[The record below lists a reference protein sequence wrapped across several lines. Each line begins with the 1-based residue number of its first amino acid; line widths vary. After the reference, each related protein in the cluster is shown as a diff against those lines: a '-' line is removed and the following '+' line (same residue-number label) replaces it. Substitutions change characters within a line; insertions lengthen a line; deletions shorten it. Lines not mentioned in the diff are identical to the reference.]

1 MSAGQMPECL
11 RAYLVA
17 HAPIVVALSGGTDS
31 AVLLAAATRAGA
43 RVAAVT
49 VETGLAPPEEA
60 ARAAEIAAA
69 LGVLHTLLHVD
80 MLAVEAVRFNAPD
93 RCYVCKRRMMEEV
106 AGWARA
112 HGYAFVADGTHAGDD
127 PGDRPG
133 VRALRELGVVSPFAA
148 CGMGKEEIVALAR
161 AWEIPVRPS
170 SSCLATRLP
179 EGVEVTPAALRQ
191 VALAEAI
198 LREEVPGR
206 VRVRVVGRTARVE
219 VPAGFEERARA
230 LVPRIQ
236 ALGFDDI
243 TIGGG

>member
-11 RAYLVA
+11 RAYLLA
-17 HAPIVVALSGGTDS
+17 HAPLVVALSGGTDS
-31 AVLLAAATRAGA
+31 AVLLAAAVRAGA
-43 RVAAVT
+43 KVAAVT

-60 ARAAEIAAA
+60 ARAGEVAAA

-80 MLAVEAVRFNAPD
+80 MLAAGAVRFNAPD
-93 RCYVCKRRMMEEV
+93 RCYVCKRLMMEGV

-112 HGYAFVADGTHAGDD
+112 HGYASVADGTHADDD
-127 PGDRPG
+127 PGGRPG

-161 AWEIPVRPS
+161 AWGVPVRPS

-179 EGVEVTPAALRQ
+179 EGAEVTPAALRQ
-191 VALAEAI
+191 VAAAEAV

-206 VRVRVVGRTARVE
+206 VRVRVVGRTARLE
-219 VPAGFEERARA
+219 VPAGFEGRARA
-230 LVPRIQ
+230 LVSRIK
-236 ALGFDDI
+236 ALGFDEVI
-243 TIGGG
+243 IGDE

>member
-1 MSAGQMPECL
+1 MPECL
-11 RAYLVA
+11 RAYLLA
-17 HAPIVVALSGGTDS
+17 HAPILVALSGGTDS
-31 AVLLAAATRAGA
+31 AVLLAAAVRAGA
-43 RVAAVT
+43 KVAAVT

-60 ARAAEIAAA
+60 VQAAEVAAA

-80 MLAVEAVRFNAPD
+80 MLTTDAVRFNAPD

-112 HGYAFVADGTHAGDD
+112 HGYASVADGTHAGDD
-127 PGDRPG
+127 PGERPG
-133 VRALRELGVVSPFAA
+133 VRALRELGIVSPFAA
-148 CGMGKEEIVALAR
+148 CGIGKEEIVALAR

-179 EGVEVTPAALRQ
+179 GGAEVTPAALRQ
-191 VALAEAI
+191 IALAEAI

-206 VRVRVVGRTARVE
+206 VRVRIVGRTARLE